1 MKRLICIISISF
13 IAFSSCVNN
22 GEVRRDRV
30 KRPKL
35 VVGLVVDQMRWDYLY
50 RFYDLYGNDG
60 FKRLLKDGFN
70 CQNTMVNY
78 LPANTAPG
86 HSCIYTGSVP
96 SIHGIAGN
104 NWIDENGK
112 KWYCVDDP
120 NVKSVLGI
128 SSMSPSTLLTT
139 TITDELRLA
148 TNFQSRVFGVAIKD
162 RGSILPSG
170 HLGNAAYFYNDS
182 LGVFTTTTYY
192 AKPFQNPDWLQ
203 AFNKRKVVDSLTK
216 LNWKPL
222 LAQKEYN
229 QSVDYSAYYGKICK
243 AEKVASF
250 PHMVDTF
257 NDANR
262 FSALKTMPAGNTYT
276 LMMAKACRD
285 GEKLGQGDNT
295 DFLAIS
301 LSSTDYAGHTYA
313 PNSMEVED
321 MYLRLDREIAEL
333 LKYLDETEGRNN
345 YLLFL
350 TADHAAAHNAIFLK
364 DRDVPAEVVGF
375 SGKVP
380 DLNYY
385 LKEQLHLDSF
395 TRYVQDII
403 NYQVFLDNNLIKS
416 TGADRQHIK
425 DLVMD
430 WLKTQSGIAYVM
442 DMENISKSAVPE
454 PIRSMAINGYNR
466 RRSGCIQYVMDP
478 GWYDFGNANGITL
491 TGTTHGSW
499 NPYDTHIPLLWYGWG
514 VPKGETHTVV
524 NMTDISATL
533 AAMLHIQMPNGCIG
547 KPIVELIK

>member
-514 VPKGETHTVV
+514 VPKGETHTIV

>member
-442 DMENISKSAVPE
+442 DMENISKSPVPE

-514 VPKGETHTVV
+514 VPKGETHTIV